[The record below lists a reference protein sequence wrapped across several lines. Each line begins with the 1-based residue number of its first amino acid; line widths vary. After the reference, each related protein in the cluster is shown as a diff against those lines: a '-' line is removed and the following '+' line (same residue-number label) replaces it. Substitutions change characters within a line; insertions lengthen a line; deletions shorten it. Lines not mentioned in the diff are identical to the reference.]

1 MSSGI
6 LYAKKVPNFIAYR
19 LIIAINSAG
28 ITQLISKGN
37 NLHLVCSCRKPL
49 NGFFLAK
56 PPAFFTALA
65 LENDIGLRLHKTR
78 HPFTE
83 FPFNILERHIRIFH
97 RIVEYSRSQK
107 FLVVCHGGGNGDGF
121 HRVDDIRETL
131 PLAFCP
137 LVRLDRKNNRF
148 VEN

>member
-1 MSSGI
+1 MAALTFKFNVG
-6 LYAKKVPNFIAYR
+6 FR
-19 LIIAINSAG
+19 LDKFRN
-28 ITQLISKGN
+28 
-37 NLHLVCSCRKPL
+37 
-49 NGFFLAK
+49 
-56 PPAFFTALA
+56 ALA
-65 LENDIGLRLHKTR
+65 
-78 HPFTE
+78 E
-83 FPFNILERHIRIFH
+83 FAFDILERHSGIFY
-97 RIVEYSRSQK
+97 RIVQCRGGQK